1 MPRLR
6 YSLAAEIHKPLA
18 IPGSPDIQ
26 GELTLDVASAVIESG
41 SGSVIASG
49 WASTSLSSER
59 VDLPPTVVDVR
70 NRRAVVP
77 VASSGAAGTVTVA
90 VWSSWEKA
98 DATALLRVLRG
109 ILAGRDVEASGTLGL
124 IEAKP
129 WEPSAPL
136 EPTVPDIDPLRPSAQ
151 TAHTT
156 AFLRGNAKITTHT
169 LLRDNMPEAEWRELI
184 AYNKAQGYG
193 VMYVYAANEGDYGR
207 QWVEYAASKSFEW
220 RRRLQ
225 AVVDSG
231 ARVIMW
237 GCADDSPGLAK
248 RTQAQWRNYWGQ
260 IHAACGDLISEW
272 VTGLECDERWSAST
286 TQALTRMLK
295 ELTGKPV
302 GVHTTGLSAIAYAQ
316 GADKFYLQDTSRNAA
331 KVAAAVRSA
340 KKQFGG
346 QVIAAELHLSGETAA
361 ARALGDEA
369 IEAGADGAG
378 TGCTAK
384 GQAIL
389 EARARM
395 EPGPAAR
402 RRARLFLRRGRGWS
416 RDRLHGEDSPAGLTF
431 TIGKARGRYV
441 QWSPAV
447 DRSDHKA
454 WPIAEHIK
462 GKPDGLLYGRRV
474 GEKTWHKIE
483 WIKQGYQETG
493 LKNAY
498 DDENDP
504 KYDLG
509 WKPGEAVELQI
520 RNTAGKV
527 MADWHNGKWV
537 LR

>member
-59 VDLPPTVVDVR
+59 VDLPPTVVEVR

-136 EPTVPDIDPLRPSAQ
+136 EPTVPDIRPPGP
-151 TAHTT
+151 AHVHATT
-156 AFLRGNAKITTHT
+156 FLRRGAKITSHT
-169 LLRDNMPEAEWRELI
+169 LLRDDMPEDQWRELI
-184 AYNKAQGYG
+184 AYNQAQGYG
-193 VMYVYAANEGDYGR
+193 VLYVYAANEGDYGR

-231 ARVIMW
+231 TRVIMW

-302 GVHTTGLSAIAYAQ
+302 GVHTTGLSKIGHAD
-316 GADKFYLQDTSRNAA
+316 GADAFYLQTGFGRSPAQVADLVRQA
-331 KVAAAVRSA
+331 KA
-340 KKQFGG
+340 KFAGG
-346 QVIAAELHLSGETAA
+346 RVIAAEYHKSGETAEAKAIGDA
-361 ARALGDEA
+361 AIA
-369 IEAGADGAG
+369 AGADGVG
-378 TGCTAK
+378 NGCTAQ
-384 GQAIL
+384 GLATL
-389 EARARM
+389 RGGSPST
-395 EPGPAAR
+395 PGTPPAAT
-402 RRARLFLRRGRGWS
+402 
-416 RDRLHGEDSPAGLTF
+416 GLTF
-431 TIGKARGRYV
+431 TAGTARRYV
-441 QWSPAV
+441 RWSPAV
-447 DRSDHKA
+447 DRTG
-454 WPIAEHIK
+454 WPIAKKIK
-462 GKPDGLLYGRRV
+462 GQPDGLLYGRRK
-474 GEKTWHKIE
+474 GETTWRKVE
-483 WIKQGYQETG
+483 WILPGKQETG

-498 DDENDP
+498 DDVNDP

-509 WKPGEAVELQI
+509 WAPSEAVELQI
-520 RNTAGKV
+520 RDTTGRV
-527 MADWHNGKWV
+527 RADWHQGGWV